1 MDRIPVK
8 LTHAHNFALTT
19 LLAISAANSSLGNV
33 DRIMTPVL
41 SMFIYIVANT
51 INYYYYNY
59 YSCTISQSGFAFMTI
74 KSWFA
79 MFFDITFSK
88 SAFEHAMTIVVL
100 SVWYR
105 SKVDPWCRSTSL
117 M

>member
-1 MDRIPVK
+1 MDRILVK
-8 LTHAHNFALTT
+8 LTQAHNFALTT

-51 INYYYYNY
+51 INY
-59 YSCTISQSGFAFMTI
+59 SCTISQRGFAFMTI

-105 SKVDPWCRSTSL
+105 SKVDPWCRS
-117 M
+117 